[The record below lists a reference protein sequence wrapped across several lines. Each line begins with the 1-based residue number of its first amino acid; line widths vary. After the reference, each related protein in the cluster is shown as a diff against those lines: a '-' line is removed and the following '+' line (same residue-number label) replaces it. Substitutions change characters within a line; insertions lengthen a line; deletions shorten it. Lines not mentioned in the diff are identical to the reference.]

1 MVGIETDAL
10 YLPPDTPLNKYTL
23 NSTIKFVNGGVAAK
37 KQTRAEIY
45 VSNTIP
51 YLFTIT
57 ASLIA
62 RVHRHNRQGAAII
75 PLTIH
80 SSKGKATPLSCH
92 YYAVCRTLDRG
103 HRSPCSFIDER
114 MILGVYAIFVLASW
128 LIYLYSLIGSDQCR
142 PLMRL
147 RLHRCSWDTVSDFFS
162 GMRCWMRSRM
172 RSRSAKKWREER
184 YCLFWLIGYYCEMTN
199 CSVHWEQMSWE
210 WRANL
215 QMGGM
220 EIQNYLWQW
229 LKYSHKKIEPVLS
242 FTDSHSPGYYT
253 LLQVLKLKSRIQAI
267 IQPWQ

>member
-1 MVGIETDAL
+1 MAEGPFRLYTSRKRDRGTWAPRKQSSWLVLLCLDSDKLMVGIETDAL

-114 MILGVYAIFVLASW
+114 MILGVYAIFVLAS
-128 LIYLYSLIGSDQCR
+128 
-142 PLMRL
+142 
-147 RLHRCSWDTVSDFFS
+147 
-162 GMRCWMRSRM
+162 
-172 RSRSAKKWREER
+172 
-184 YCLFWLIGYYCEMTN
+184 
-199 CSVHWEQMSWE
+199 
-210 WRANL
+210 
-215 QMGGM
+215 
-220 EIQNYLWQW
+220 
-229 LKYSHKKIEPVLS
+229 
-242 FTDSHSPGYYT
+242 
-253 LLQVLKLKSRIQAI
+253 
-267 IQPWQ
+267 